1 MFTAGQC
8 TGNHL
13 SVIHRHRAG
22 VQEGKGGSPTQPGT
36 AQRASSWKVPPLLAL
51 STPRT
56 HWKPAQQ
63 QRGSGGVRAKMTISV
78 SSAERDL
85 VREQTGTCGRR
96 WESPSHTNGGSVHPL
111 GNSHGHQNPET
122 ERETAKIYRETDT
135 EMETRQN
142 SLSPH
147 VSPGLD

>member
-63 QRGSGGVRAKMTISV
+63 QRGSAGVRAKMTISV

-111 GNSHGHQNPET
+111 RGTATVIKTQRQKEKQQKYT
-122 ERETAKIYRETDT
+122 ERQTQRWRRDRTAFHP
-135 EMETRQN
+135 MSRQA
-142 SLSPH
+142 
-147 VSPGLD
+147 